1 VLASKFKDYNE
12 NGLVNDAI
20 ESCRMRSHIRLHL
33 YNDEADIDT
42 QADLCQ
48 IYLDRMQWTMA

>member
-1 VLASKFKDYNE
+1 MLASKFKEYKE
-12 NGLVNDAI
+12 KSFINDAI

-33 YNDEADIDT
+33 LNDEADTET

-48 IYLDRMQWTMA
+48 IYLDRN